1 MNLSGLFE
9 VLSILLEWTSDTH
22 LQKTPTFQD
31 SPQGSLQEQH
41 LDFPSALVHE
51 KCSKVCL
58 FDGKGG
64 FHGDH
69 LFNATC
75 KILIFFSLS
84 SSCLLENI
92 ISVL

>member
-22 LQKTPTFQD
+22 LQKMPTFQD
-31 SPQGSLQEQH
+31 SPQGSLQEQN

-58 FDGKGG
+58 FGGKEG
-64 FHGDH
+64 FQGDH
-69 LFNATC
+69 YFNANN
-75 KILIFFSLS
+75 FQYAFLS
-84 SSCLLENI
+84 QAP
-92 ISVL
+92 VF